1 MTLIYNFSV
10 KLSIKS
16 MNLNDILSLFLF
28 INLMTLHMV
37 KKKISNIGPL
47 NKKHMS

>member
-37 KKKISNIGPL
+37 KKKISNIDPL
-47 NKKHMS
+47 NKKRMS

>member
-37 KKKISNIGPL
+37 KKKISNICPL
-47 NKKHMS
+47 NKKRMS